1 MPEMPCTYQEGSSAV
16 EVHDLCV
23 CSTLYNT
30 QPNLPSTTGEY
41 HNERHQSEKLGSA
54 LAFHELFTR
63 P

>member
-1 MPEMPCTYQEGSSAV
+1 MDTVHMEGSSAS

-30 QPNLPSTTGEY
+30 QPNLPSTTGEF
-41 HNERHQSEKLGSA
+41 HNERHQAEKLGAA
-54 LAFHELFTR
+54 LAFHELISR